1 MKTLLISIL
10 SVCFVFGSSIAEHTK
25 PEPIT
30 ISGKVVDPNNN
41 PLIGAS
47 VTLDGTTIGAMTDI
61 DGSFKL
67 IVSQLP
73 VTIHISYLGFESKQ
87 FTITEN
93 KEQHVFALTDEN
105 IILCEEVVVSG
116 SKKKQRKLFRKKER
130 QEQSNSG
137 IKQFDSMTM
146 PSSISYADYEFEMEN
161 TEQYG
166 EIIENTFKSPLKE
179 ALSTFSL
186 DVDRAAYSNVR
197 RILNNG
203 SRPPVD
209 AVRIEEMINYF
220 KYDYE
225 APNDEEPLAIHST
238 LTDCPWNDD
247 HQLLHIGLQAKKIE
261 EDQLPPSNLVFLI
274 DVSGSMNSH
283 NKLPL
288 VKSSFNLLLEKM
300 RPEDRVAIVTYA
312 GNAAVLL
319 ESTSGDQKSK
329 IKKAINSLGA
339 GGSTG
344 GAEGIK
350 TAYEIAKQHFIENGN
365 NRVILASD
373 GDFNVGVSSAKDLE
387 KIIEKERKSD
397 VYLTVLGYGMGN
409 YKDEQMQ
416 TLANKGNGN
425 HAYIDNIQEAHKIL
439 ISEFA
444 GSMHAIA
451 KDVKFQLEF
460 NPAYVEAYRLVGYEN
475 RMLEKEDFNNDK
487 KDAGEIGYGHQMT
500 AIYEI
505 IPAGTDGSYTGKV
518 DDLIYQ
524 QNTVATPKLNM
535 NNELA
540 TIKFRYKN
548 PGESKSLLQKAT
560 IAASVQKENDIND
573 DTRWAIAV
581 AEFGMLLR
589 DSEYIDDGNFED
601 VVKMANGA
609 IGEDE
614 DGYRA
619 EFVRLVKVSRDLF
632 AEELAAE

>member
-10 SVCFVFGSSIAEHTK
+10 SACFLFGTSMIEKTESV
-25 PEPIT
+25 T
-30 ISGKVVDPNNN
+30 ISGKVVGPNNDL
-41 PLIGAS
+41 LIGANVS
-47 VTLDGTTIGAMTDI
+47 VVGTTTGTMTDI
-61 DGSFKL
+61 DGAFEL
-67 IVSQLP
+67 VVSQLP
-73 VTIHISYLGFESKQ
+73 VTIGISYLGYNSKQ

-93 KEQHVFALTDEN
+93 KEQHVFILEQALVLDE
-105 IILCEEVVVSG
+105 IVVSG
-116 SKKKQRKLFRKKER
+116 TIKKNKKLLRKRARK
-130 QEQSNSG
+130 EQANVRMEQ
-137 IKQFDSMTM
+137 INHAM
-146 PSSISYADYEFEMEN
+146 PATISYHDSEIKIQN

-166 EIIENTFKSPLKE
+166 EITENTFKSPLKE

-197 RILNNG
+197 RMLNNG

-220 KYDYE
+220 NYDYK
-225 APNDEEPLAIHST
+225 APKGEDPLAIHST
-238 LTDCPWNDD
+238 LTQCPWNDD
-247 HQLLHIGLQAKKIE
+247 HQLLHIGLQAKKID

-300 RPEDRVAIVTYA
+300 RPEDKVAIVTYA

-350 TAYEIAKQHFIENGN
+350 TAYEIARSNFIDNGN
-365 NRVILASD
+365 NRVILATD
-373 GDFNVGVSSAKDLE
+373 GDFNVGIHSAKDLE
-387 KIIEKERKSD
+387 KLIKKERKSD

-460 NPAYVEAYRLVGYEN
+460 NPAYVGAYRLVGYEN
-475 RMLEKEDFNNDK
+475 RMLEKEDFNDDK
-487 KDAGEIGYGHQMT
+487 KDAGDIGYGHQMT

-505 IPAGTDGSYTGKV
+505 MPTGTDNNYTGNV

-524 QNTVATPKLNM
+524 ENKAVTPKLIM

-548 PGESKSLLQKAT
+548 PGETKSSLQKAT
-560 IAASVQKENDIND
+560 VSASVTKSNDINA
-573 DTRWAIAV
+573 DTNWAMAV

-589 DSEYIDDGNFED
+589 DSEFIEKGNFDD
-601 VVKMANGA
+601 VIKLATEA
-609 IGEDE
+609 RGEDQ

-619 EFVRLVKVSRDLF
+619 EFIRLVKVSKELF
-632 AEELAAE
+632 MEEIAAK

>member
-1 MKTLLISIL
+1 MKTLLISIF
-10 SVCFVFGSSIAEHTK
+10 SICFLFGSSMTENKKT
-25 PEPIT
+25 EPVT
-30 ISGKVVDPNNN
+30 ISGKVVDAGND
-41 PLIGAS
+41 PLIGANVWLVGTTS
-47 VTLDGTTIGAMTDI
+47 GVVTDMDGT
-61 DGSFKL
+61 FKL
-67 IVSQLP
+67 EGYQLP
-73 VTIHISYLGFESKQ
+73 VTIEISYTGYTSKQ

-93 KEQHVFALTDEN
+93 KKQHLFLLETAE
-105 IILCEEVVVSG
+105 ILDEVVVRG
-116 SKKKQRKLFRKKER
+116 YSKRHRKLFEKEVR
-130 QEQSNSG
+130 GGQS
-137 IKQFDSMTM
+137 IKATDALTHTM
-146 PSSISYADYEFEMEN
+146 PNTASYSKPIIRVQES
-161 TEQYG
+161 EQYG
-166 EIIENTFKSPLKE
+166 QISENTFKSPLDE

-197 RILNNG
+197 RMLNNG
-203 SRPPVD
+203 SRPNID

-220 KYDYE
+220 NYNYD
-225 APNDEEPLAIHST
+225 APNNDEPLAIHST
-238 LTDCPWNDD
+238 LTDCPWNEE
-247 HQLLHIGLQAKKIE
+247 HNLLHIGLQAKKIK

-274 DVSGSMNSH
+274 DVSGSMNDR

-300 RPEDRVAIVTYA
+300 RPEDKVAIVTYA
-312 GNAAVLL
+312 GKAAVLL

-329 IKKAINSLGA
+329 IRKAIKSLGA
-339 GGSTG
+339 GGSTS

-350 TAYEIAKQHFIENGN
+350 TAYEIAKNNFINNGN
-365 NRVILASD
+365 NRVILATD
-373 GDFNVGVSSAKDLE
+373 GDFNVGIRSPKDLE
-387 KIIEKERKSD
+387 TLIEKERKSD

-460 NPAYVEAYRLVGYEN
+460 NPAYVGAYRLVGYEN
-475 RMLEKEDFNNDK
+475 RMLEKEDFNDDK

-505 IPAGTDGSYTGKV
+505 IPAGTDNSYTGKV

-524 QNTVATPKLNM
+524 ENKIVTQKLNL

-548 PGESKSLLQKAT
+548 PGEKKSLLQKAT
-560 IAASVQKENDIND
+560 VNTSVTKANDINE
-573 DTRWAIAV
+573 DTRWAMAV
-581 AEFGMLLR
+581 AEFGLLLR
-589 DSEYIDDGNFED
+589 ESDFIEEGTFED
-601 VVKMANGA
+601 VIQMSTAA
-609 IGEDE
+609 RGEDE

-619 EFVRLVKVSRDLF
+619 EFIRLVKVSKELF
-632 AEELAAE
+632 AGELAAK